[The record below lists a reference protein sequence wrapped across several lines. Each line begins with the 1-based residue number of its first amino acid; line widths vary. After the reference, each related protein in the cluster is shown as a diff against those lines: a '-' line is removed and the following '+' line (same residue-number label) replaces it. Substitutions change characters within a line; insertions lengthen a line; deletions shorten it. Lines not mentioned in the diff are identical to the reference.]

1 MTHSI
6 AWSDLSIATRDD
18 CDNILLIRQFQLIA
32 DDLGDQVYEGI
43 IGLPLSS
50 KYSQKQYQKMN
61 LDRLLQFASAKEA
74 TVIINTEEDLEA
86 MTPYMQEIVTAF
98 SDTLSGD

>member
-43 IGLPLSS
+43 IGLPLSE
-50 KYSQKQYQKMN
+50 KYSQKQYQKMK
-61 LDRLLQFASAKEA
+61 LDRLLRFASAKEA
-74 TVIINTEEDLEA
+74 TVIINSEEDLEA
-86 MTPYMQEIVTAF
+86 MTPYMQAIVEGF
-98 SDTLSGD
+98 SQSLSGD